1 MIVGTIM
8 DGVIPV
14 KVNFFSKVKFYL
26 KMCHEL
32 TFNKQCTTYPTIKL
46 HDLNHKLLKRGE
58 MVANAYSLS
67 YIDLM
72 PAI

>member
-8 DGVIPV
+8 GGVIPV

-26 KMCHEL
+26 KCVMSSRL
-32 TFNKQCTTYPTIKL
+32 TSSALQYPTIKL

-67 YIDLM
+67 YIDLI